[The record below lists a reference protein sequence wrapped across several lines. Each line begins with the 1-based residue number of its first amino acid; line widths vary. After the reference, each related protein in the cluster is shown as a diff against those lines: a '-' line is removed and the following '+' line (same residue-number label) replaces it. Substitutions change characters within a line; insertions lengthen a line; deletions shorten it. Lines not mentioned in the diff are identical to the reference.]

1 MAKNGKKKIKVIVI
15 DDHPLFRE
23 GVVQLLE
30 GSGDYSE
37 IIEAGNAEEA
47 LALFEKTCVDFA
59 IVDISLKGMNGIEL
73 IKVLKN
79 KYPQLLMLVISMHD
93 EIYYAQRALK
103 AGARGYIMK
112 QEASKNVLTAIGRIV
127 SGKIYLSEEMRERML
142 QSYISAD
149 GTGDSTGIENLSDR
163 EFQVFQRIGEGLGVS
178 EIASA
183 MKISVKTVETYR
195 ECIKRKLLFKDA
207 HQLRMSAIKWFQ
219 KKD

>member
-1 MAKNGKKKIKVIVI
+1 MTKNENRITLIVI

-23 GVVQLLE
+23 GFVQLRA
-30 GSGDYSE
+30 GSGDYAE
-37 IIEAGNAEEA
+37 IHEAGNAAEA
-47 LALFEKTCVDFA
+47 LALFEKKRIDFA
-59 IVDISLKGMNGIEL
+59 IVDISLKGMDGIEL
-73 IKVLKN
+73 IKILKS
-79 KYPQLLMLVISMHD
+79 KYPRLLMLVISMHD
-93 EIYYAQRALK
+93 ETYYAQRALK

-112 QEASKNVLTAIGRIV
+112 QEASKNVLTAINQII
-127 SGKIYLSEEMRERML
+127 SGKIYLSEEMRDRML

-149 GTGDSTGIENLSDR
+149 DSSSIENLSDR

-207 HQLRMSAIKWFQ
+207 HELRMSAIKWFQ

>member
-1 MAKNGKKKIKVIVI
+1 MNLIVV

-23 GVVQLLE
+23 GVVQLLA
-30 GSGDYSE
+30 GSGDYAE
-37 IIEAGNAEEA
+37 IREAGNADEA
-47 LALFEKTCVDFA
+47 LALFEFARIVFA
-59 IVDISLKGMNGIEL
+59 IVDISLKGKNGIEL
-73 IKVLKN
+73 IKVLN
-79 KYPQLLMLVISMHD
+79 SKYPEILMLVISMHD
-93 EIYYAQRALK
+93 EMYYAQRALK

-112 QEASKNVLTAIGRIV
+112 QEASKNVLTAINRII

-142 QSYISAD
+142 QTYISAD
-149 GTGDSTGIENLSDR
+149 GSGDSFGIENLSDR

-207 HQLRMSAIKWFQ
+207 HELRMSAIKWFQ